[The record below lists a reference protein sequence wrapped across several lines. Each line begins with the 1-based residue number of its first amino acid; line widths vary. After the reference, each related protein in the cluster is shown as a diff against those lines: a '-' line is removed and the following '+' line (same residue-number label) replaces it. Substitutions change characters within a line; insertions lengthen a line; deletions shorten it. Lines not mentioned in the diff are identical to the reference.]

1 MIEVVRKQDLVKTSY
16 NEEDVIVLLKDLTG
30 IMEEM
35 SAEER
40 EQAIQS
46 GVHYSEMLPEESAPS
61 KEYEKLY
68 EKALRDNKYDIAL
81 GIARVAEMMWAQRV
95 QHTDLQKNN
104 QDKPIIVSL
113 ARAGIPV
120 GILIKR
126 YLKQRYNVECP
137 HYAVSIIRDKG
148 IDVNAMNLIYSREVV
163 GNKNCVENIFFVDG
177 WTGKGAIKTQLEEA
191 VCDLKYPF
199 RHEYNG
205 DEDSTI
211 LGDKNIKWEGLSDE
225 LYVLADPANIT
236 KYCGTHKDFLLPSA
250 CLNSTVSGLTS
261 RTILNYFIKVEEGDF
276 HGAVYFDKFEHIDK
290 SNEFIDTI
298 SNEFTNLDAVSCST
312 DDLEEGWNGMSIVKD
327 ICNLMDIN
335 DYKKVKPGIGETTR
349 VLLRRIP
356 WKVLINKDIP
366 DTDPDIQHI
375 LMLCR
380 EKNVPIMRWDLG
392 NYKVCGIIKELSAD
406 A

>member
-1 MIEVVRKQDLVKTSY
+1 MIEVLRTQELVKTSY

-46 GVHYSEMLPEESAPS
+46 GVHYSEMLPEESAP
-61 KEYEKLY
+61 KFAYEKLY
-68 EKALRDNKYDIAL
+68 KKAIEANKYDIAL
-81 GIARVAEMMWAQRV
+81 GIARVAEMIWAQTV
-95 QHTDLQKNN
+95 EGEL
-104 QDKPIIVSL
+104 PILVSL

-126 YLKQRYNVECP
+126 YLKQRYNVDCP

-148 IDVNAMNLIYSREVV
+148 IDVNAMNLIYSREII
-163 GNKNCVENIFFVDG
+163 GNKNFVENICFIDG

-191 VCDLKYPF
+191 ISELIYPDA
-199 RHEYNG
+199 HMYASEG
-205 DEDSTI
+205 EDI
-211 LGDKNIKWEGLSDE
+211 LGDLNIKWDGLSDD

-312 DDLEEGWNGMSIVKD
+312 NDLEEGWNGMSIVKD
-327 ICNLMDIN
+327 ICNLMNIN

>member
-46 GVHYSEMLPEESAPS
+46 GVHYSEMLPEESAP
-61 KEYEKLY
+61 KFAYEKLY
-68 EKALRDNKYDIAL
+68 KKALEANKYDIAL
-81 GIARVAEMMWAQRV
+81 GIARVAEIMWNMSKIYKGV
-95 QHTDLQKNN
+95 
-104 QDKPIIVSL
+104 PVIISL

-126 YLKQRYNVECP
+126 YIDRKYNVKCP
-137 HYAVSIIRDKG
+137 HYAISIIRDKG
-148 IDVNAMNLIYSREVV
+148 IDENAMNVIYSKEVI

-191 VCDLKYPF
+191 VIELKKKDF
-199 RHEYNG
+199 
-205 DEDSTI
+205 
-211 LGDKNIKWEGLSDE
+211 DKWRYLHNHLF
-225 LYVLADPANIT
+225 VLADPANIT

-290 SNEFIDTI
+290 SNEFVDTI
-298 SNEFTNLDAVSCST
+298 SDEFINLDAVSCST
-312 DDLEEGWNGMSIVKD
+312 NDLEEGWNGMSIVKD

>member
-1 MIEVVRKQDLVKTSY
+1 MIEIKNVQNLVKTSY
-16 NEEDVIVLLKDLTG
+16 SEEDVIVLLKDLSG
-30 IMEEM
+30 IMKEM

-61 KEYEKLY
+61 REYEKLY
-68 EKALRDNKYDIAL
+68 EKALHDNKAEIAL
-81 GIARVAEMMWAQRV
+81 GIARVAEMIWAQTV
-95 QHTDLQKNN
+95 EGEL
-104 QDKPIIVSL
+104 PILVSL

-126 YLKQRYNVECP
+126 YLRQRYNVDCP

-148 IDVNAMNLIYSREVV
+148 IDVNAMNLIYNREII
-163 GNKNCVENIFFVDG
+163 GNKQFVENICFIDG

-191 VCDLKYPF
+191 VSELK
-199 RHEYNG
+199 
-205 DEDSTI
+205 ST
-211 LGDKNIKWEGLSDE
+211 DKKWRYLSDY

-236 KYCGTHKDFLLPSA
+236 PYCGTHKDFLLPSA

-261 RTILNYFIKVEEGDF
+261 RTILNYFIKVEEGDL

-298 SNEFTNLDAVSCST
+298 SDEFINLDAISCST
-312 DDLEEGWNGMSIVKD
+312 NDLEEGWDGMSIVTD
-327 ICNLMDIN
+327 ICNVMDIN

-375 LMLCR
+375 LVLCR

>member
-46 GVHYSEMLPEESAPS
+46 GVHYSEMLPEESAP
-61 KEYEKLY
+61 KFAYEKLY
-68 EKALRDNKYDIAL
+68 KKALEANKYDIAL
-81 GIARVAEMMWAQRV
+81 GIARVAEMIWAQTV
-95 QHTDLQKNN
+95 EGEL
-104 QDKPIIVSL
+104 PILVSL

-126 YLKQRYNVECP
+126 YLKQRYNVDCP

-148 IDVNAMNLIYSREVV
+148 IDVNAMNLIYSREVI

-191 VCDLKYPF
+191 VCDLKYI
-199 RHEYNG
+199 
-205 DEDSTI
+205 DE
-211 LGDKNIKWEGLSDE
+211 KWEGLSSD

-298 SNEFTNLDAVSCST
+298 SNEFINLDAVSCST
-312 DDLEEGWNGMSIVKD
+312 NDLEEGWNGMSIVKD

>member
-61 KEYEKLY
+61 KKYEKLY
-68 EKALRDNKYDIAL
+68 EKALHDNKSDIAY
-81 GIARVAEMMWAQRV
+81 GIARVAEIIWSKRE
-95 QHTDLQKNN
+95 LN
-104 QDKPIIVSL
+104 QNPIIVSL

-126 YLKQRYNVECP
+126 YLKQRYGVECS
-137 HYAVSIIRDKG
+137 HYAISIIRDKG
-148 IDVNAMNLIYSREVV
+148 IDVNAMNVIYSKEVT

-191 VCDLKYPF
+191 VSKMQIEYP
-199 RHEYNG
+199 
-205 DEDSTI
+205 
-211 LGDKNIKWEGLSDE
+211 KWHHLSSN

-261 RTILNYFIKVEEGDF
+261 RTILNRLIKVENGDF
-276 HGAVYFDKFEHIDK
+276 HGAVYFDKFDYIDK

-298 SNEFTNLDAVSCST
+298 SDEFINLDAVSCST
-312 DDLEEGWNGMSIVKD
+312 NDLEEGWNGMSIVKD
-327 ICNLMDIN
+327 ICHLMNIN

-349 VLLRRIP
+349 VLLRRVP
-356 WKVLINKDIP
+356 WKVLINKDVP

-375 LMLCR
+375 LMLCE